1 MIRDLIVKNRTYR
14 RYHEE
19 EKIGIEE
26 LRELIDNARLSSCG
40 NNMQPLKYII
50 SLKKDTN
57 SLIFSHLKWAAAL
70 PEWEGPEKGERPVA
84 YIVMLLDTAIR
95 KTTLWD
101 HGIAATNILLSAT
114 EKGYGGCMF
123 ASFDKEKLKQLF
135 HLPDSLEPIMVISL
149 GVPKEEVVLEDMIED
164 QYRYYRDKEG
174 VHHVPKRSLDKVIY
188 AELF

>member
-50 SLKKDTN
+50 SLKEERN
-57 SLIFSHLKWAAAL
+57 SVIFSHLKWAASL
-70 PEWEGPEKGERPVA
+70 PEWKGPEKGERPVA
-84 YIVMLLDTAIR
+84 YIVMLLDTTIR
-95 KTTLWD
+95 KTALWD

-135 HLPDSLEPIMVISL
+135 CLPESLEPIMVISL
-149 GVPKEEVVLEDMIED
+149 GVPKEEVVLEDIIED
-164 QYRYYRDKEG
+164 QYRYYRDEDE
-174 VHHVPKRSLDKVIY
+174 VHHVPKRSLDEVIY
-188 AELF
+188 EEFL